1 MDSDKLNAWTNFI
14 SKLIWLIIVLLVA
27 AGVGKWLLT
36 QKPEAKP
43 QAIEPVVKPIP
54 KPPIDWAQVDR
65 DLVAALTHAHA
76 LAETSAT
83 QRLQAWGDHMMVRV
97 DEDFLEWYFDYW
109 TQQRLGLKSLWYWTL
124 HQALEN
130 QPDAAEAITE
140 EIQNEFAKRVL
151 RPEIAQLEME
161 RIAEDMLHV
170 YVNALTAL
178 LAAIPDKYEIPQ
190 PDWER
195 YLDDIAVLTSKA
207 EGNRR
212 TPLTLKAITATSM
225 GGGVAL
231 AQAFS
236 PAMKKIGGKVSA
248 KLAAKGASKVAGK
261 TGAKVAGKFGGK
273 FLGAIVGLGVIM
285 WDVWDHYETKQVER
299 PILQEALADYFVEVR
314 HDLLYEPESGMMALV
329 NEIEDSII
337 ASLRTQPVQPE
348 AGIAG
353 DSL

>member
-14 SKLIWLIIVLLVA
+14 SKLIWLILVVIGA
-27 AGVGKWLLT
+27 AVAGKWLLT
-36 QKPEAKP
+36 REPDSKP
-43 QAIEPVVKPIP
+43 QPPEPIAKPIP
-54 KPPIDWAQVDR
+54 QPQINWAQVDR
-65 DLVAALTHAHA
+65 ELVNVLTHAHA

-83 QRLQAWGDHMMVRV
+83 QRLQAWSDHMMRRV

-130 QPDAAEAITE
+130 QPDATEAITE

-170 YVNALTAL
+170 YVNELDAQ
-178 LAAIPDKYEIPQ
+178 LAVIPEKYEIPQ
-190 PDWER
+190 PDWGR
-195 YLDDIAVLTSKA
+195 YLEDIAVLTAKA
-207 EGNRR
+207 EGEGA
-212 TPLTLKAITATSM
+212 TPLSLKAVTVASM

-231 AQAFS
+231 VGALN

-273 FLGAIVGLGVIM
+273 FLGAIVGVGVIM
-285 WDVWDHYETKQVER
+285 WEVWDHYETKQVEL
-299 PILQEALADYFVEVR
+299 PILREALAEYFFEVR
-314 HDLLYEPESGMMALV
+314 HDLLHEPESGMMAII
-329 NEIEDSII
+329 NEIESNML
-337 ASLRTQPVQPE
+337 ASLRTQPAQVE
-348 AGIAG
+348 AQ
-353 DSL
+353 